1 MYVRQMEIGNLTLC
15 LILAACI
22 TSGSCAALSASS
34 SASAPRANQP
44 ATDKDTQGNSVQFAI
59 GDAAFADRVVAFEE
73 GTPATTHPGYRNPA
87 TALGP
92 PKGDHDNEVV
102 TLGCGGRL
110 TLEFTDNV
118 LVDQPGPDLH
128 IFEVGPQVES
138 MEIEISV
145 DGRTWIDLGAVKGQP
160 ASVDIHDKAQPGAE
174 YRFVRITDLKSA
186 CGSDYPGADID
197 AVGTISGKA
206 K

>member
-1 MYVRQMEIGNLTLC
+1 MNLGNLASGS
-15 LILAACI
+15 ILAACVL
-22 TSGSCAALSASS
+22 SGCGSASLTVGGSS
-34 SASAPRANQP
+34 SATRATRP
-44 ATDKDTQGNSVQFAI
+44 ASYKDTQGNTVQFAI

-73 GTPATTHPGYRNPA
+73 GNPATAHRGYKNPA

-92 PKGDHDNEVV
+92 PKGDHDDEVV

-128 IFEVGPQVES
+128 IFEVGPEVES
-138 MEIEISV
+138 MEIEISA

-160 ASVDIHDKAQPGAE
+160 ASVDIHDKAQPGTE
-174 YRFVRITDLKSA
+174 YRFVRITDLKSG

-206 K
+206 R